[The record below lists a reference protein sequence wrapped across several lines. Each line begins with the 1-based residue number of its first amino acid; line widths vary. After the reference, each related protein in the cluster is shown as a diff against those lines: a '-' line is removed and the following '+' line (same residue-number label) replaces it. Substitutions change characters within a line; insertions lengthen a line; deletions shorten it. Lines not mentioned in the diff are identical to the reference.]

1 MDIKGIILDLDGTVY
16 RGSEEIEGAADF
28 INSLPELGIKYI
40 FVTNR
45 SNRYS
50 SVVCEH
56 LAEYGIHC
64 AEENVLNTAEA
75 TTQFLGSGCSAYV
88 IGEEPLIKTL
98 EAGGITMDSEA
109 PEYVVVSF
117 DRFFTYEKV
126 KTATWLISRGAK
138 FVATNPD
145 PRLHIEGGIVP
156 GTGAVVAAVEMASGV
171 KPVYVGKPEKL
182 IFEMALERMGVSAEQ
197 SLSLGDNLETDI
209 LAGIK
214 AGMKTALIL
223 TGASTADD
231 IERLNIKPTIV
242 VESFKELREKLGEN

>member
-16 RGSEEIEGAADF
+16 RGSEEIEGAAAF
-28 INSLPELGIKYI
+28 INSLSTLGIKYI

-56 LAEYGIHC
+56 LAEFGIHC
-64 AEENVLNTAEA
+64 TEENVLNTAQA
-75 TTQFLGSGCSAYV
+75 TAQFLGSGCSAYV
-88 IGEEPLIKTL
+88 VGEEPLVKTL
-98 EAGGITMDSEA
+98 EAGGITMNSEN
-109 PEYVVVSF
+109 PDYVVVSF

-126 KTATWLISRGAK
+126 KTATWLISRGAE
-138 FVATNPD
+138 FIATNPD

-156 GTGAVVAAVEMASGV
+156 GTGAIVAAVEMASGV

-182 IFEMALERMGVSAEQ
+182 IFEMALKRMGVSAEQ

-209 LAGIK
+209 LAGIR

-223 TGASTADD
+223 TGASSRDD

-242 VESFKELREKLGEN
+242 IDTFKELSELIYGE

>member
-16 RGSEEIEGAADF
+16 RGAEEIEGAADF
-28 INSLPELGIKYI
+28 VNSLPDLGIKYI

-64 AEENVLNTAEA
+64 TEENVLNTAEA

-98 EAGGITMDSEA
+98 EAGGITMNDEN
-109 PEYVVVSF
+109 PDYVIVSF
-117 DRFFTYEKV
+117 DRFFTYEKI

-138 FVATNPD
+138 FIATNPD

-156 GTGAVVAAVEMASGV
+156 GTGAVVAAVEMASGQ

-182 IFEMALERMGVSAEQ
+182 IFEMALECMGVSAEE
-197 SLSLGDNLETDI
+197 SLSLGDNLQTDI
-209 LAGIK
+209 LAGIN

-223 TGASTADD
+223 TGASTRAD
-231 IERLNIKPTIV
+231 IERLGIKPTIV
-242 VESFKELREKLGEN
+242 VESFAELNNFI